1 MILPRQARDKHRE
14 STQTETVLSQ
24 DIFAMVDTDDDKT
37 ITLTEL
43 THAMVRTHLVAM
55 PFYTHKGIVFT
66 QTGSGQT

>member
-1 MILPRQARDKHRE
+1 
-14 STQTETVLSQ
+14 
-24 DIFAMVDTDDDKT
+24 MVDTDDDKT

-55 PFYTHKGIVFT
+55 PLYTHKGIVFT